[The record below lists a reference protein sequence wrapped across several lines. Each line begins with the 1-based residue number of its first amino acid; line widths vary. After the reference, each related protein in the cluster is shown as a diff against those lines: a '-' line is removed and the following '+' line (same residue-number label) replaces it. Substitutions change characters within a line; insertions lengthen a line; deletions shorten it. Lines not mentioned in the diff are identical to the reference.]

1 MNGGVG
7 SVTCRTVFKLHCHG
21 EKSKKFKKTSLV
33 RKYIPVLSLSRFTKT
48 LFLNGVV
55 PRWPAWE
62 STKGGGVE
70 QEKWCLAL
78 RVYAY
83 LILRTTTS
91 CRKWVWRNSRFC
103 LYRAL
108 KAIIKNPDFIFKVRK
123 ILEGFGNS
131 GCCRAKHKGW
141 ETGCQEMS

>member
-1 MNGGVG
+1 MRGWVASPAEQSSNFILMERKAR
-7 SVTCRTVFKLHCHG
+7 S
-21 EKSKKFKKTSLV
+21 SKKASLV

-83 LILRTTTS
+83 LILRTITS
-91 CRKWVWRNSRFC
+91 CRRWVWRSSRFC

-108 KAIIKNPDFIFKVRK
+108 KAIMKNPDFIFKVIK

-131 GCCRAKHKGW
+131 GCCRVKHKGSD
-141 ETGCQEMS
+141 TGCQEMS